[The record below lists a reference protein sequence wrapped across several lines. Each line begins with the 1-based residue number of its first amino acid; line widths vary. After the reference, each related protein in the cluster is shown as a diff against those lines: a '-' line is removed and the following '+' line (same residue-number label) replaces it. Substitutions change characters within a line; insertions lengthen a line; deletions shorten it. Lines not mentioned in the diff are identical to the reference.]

1 MAIAPPALRPGDA
14 IGIVAPAGPSDLVRL
29 ARGLALIPPTYTVRI
44 PASLRDGH
52 QRSAAPRYLADSD
65 ARRID
70 ECNAM
75 LRNPDIRAIVMARG
89 GYGITRILPQL
100 DAAALRA
107 DPKPIVGFSD
117 GTALLSWAWHAG
129 VRGIHGPVAQQFADV
144 RASDIAQLFAML
156 TQPVPFGELPWRLQ
170 NGSFGRGPV
179 EGRLFGGN
187 ANLISHLLGT
197 PWQMP
202 SVDALM
208 CIEDVGEKPYAIDRY
223 LTHLGLADGLRGT
236 HAIIA
241 GDFTRCMDPLPAVGA
256 PDDPTEAFAVLAE
269 RAGALDLPYW
279 HGAEFGH
286 GATNSPW
293 PFGARAR
300 LDGEFLTLLDA
311 AVS

>member
-14 IGIVAPAGPSDLVRL
+14 IGIVAPAGPTDLARL
-29 ARGLALIPPTYTVRI
+29 GRGLALIPHAYPVRLP
-44 PASLRDGH
+44 PALLDGY
-52 QRSAAPRYLADSD
+52 QRSAAPRYLADAD
-65 ARRID
+65 QCRID
-70 ECNAM
+70 EFNAM

-89 GYGITRILPQL
+89 GYGIMRILPQL

-144 RASDIAQLFAML
+144 RASDIAQLFALL
-156 TQPVPFGELPWRLQ
+156 TEPKPAGELSWNLKREAA
-170 NGSFGRGPV
+170 GRGPI
-179 EGRLFGGN
+179 EGQLFGGN
-187 ANLISHLLGT
+187 ANLISHLLAT

-223 LTHLGLADGLRGT
+223 LTHLALANGLRGT
-236 HAIIA
+236 RAIIA

-256 PDDPTEAFAVLAE
+256 ADDPSEALAVLAE
-269 RAGALDLPYW
+269 RAAALDVPYW

-286 GATNSPW
+286 GANNSPW

-300 LDGEFLTLLDA
+300 LDGATLTLLDA